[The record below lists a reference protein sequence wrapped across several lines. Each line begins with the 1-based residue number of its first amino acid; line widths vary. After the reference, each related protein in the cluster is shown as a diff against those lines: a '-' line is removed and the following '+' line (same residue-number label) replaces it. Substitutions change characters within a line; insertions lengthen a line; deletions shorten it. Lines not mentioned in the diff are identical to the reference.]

1 MASSRDNKNVIVVV
15 HDAGGTEVIGA
26 YIRNNSKR
34 ECFVCYGAGPAKKV
48 FARLRL
54 PIRPVGALVGDLSRV
69 MRRHADAKYAL
80 IASPGWMTKTEI
92 NAIQAAKR
100 TGVKTVVYTDSWLD
114 QRKRFGYPKK
124 NWKKLLPDAF
134 WSGDRY
140 GFEQLKKWFPD
151 LPVRLEPNRYFA
163 DEIRRFRAI
172 RRTAKKADA
181 TIFMSTV
188 GEDSSRLLEAL
199 LRRLANAERPPRL
212 RIRFHPA
219 DRRDRYDALIGAFA
233 RRVRVEKSH
242 EKELVKDL
250 VRASAVIGTET
261 MPLVIAAL
269 CRIRTIN
276 FVPPGTRP
284 TLPFKEIMLARNV
297 RSAARLA
304 ITGKQ

>member
-1 MASSRDNKNVIVVV
+1 MASSRANKKVIVVV

-26 YIRNNSKR
+26 YIRRNLKR
-34 ECFVCYGAGPAKKV
+34 EHFICYGAGPAKKI

-54 PIRPVGALVGDLSRV
+54 PIRPVGASAGDLSRV
-69 MRRHADAKYAL
+69 MRRHTDAKYAL

-100 TGVKTVVYTDSWLD
+100 AGVKTVVYTDSWLD

-124 NWKKLLPDAF
+124 HWKKLLPDAF

-163 DEIRRFRAI
+163 DEIRHFRAI
-172 RRTAKKADA
+172 KRTAKKADA
-181 TIFMSTV
+181 IIFMSTP
-188 GEDSSRLLEAL
+188 GEDSSRLFGAL
-199 LRRLANAERPPRL
+199 LRQLANAERPPRL

-233 RRVRVEKSH
+233 HRVHVEKSH

-250 VRASAVIGTET
+250 VRARAVIGAET
-261 MPLVIAAL
+261 MALVIAAL

-276 FVPPGTRP
+276 FIPPGTRP
-284 TLPFKEIMLARNV
+284 ILPFEEIAQVRNF

-304 ITGKQ
+304 ITGNQ